1 MTYLTRILWEDVMT
15 MNNIVVFG
23 AVQSGKST
31 LIGYLASAHM
41 SDKTFAIEANEIK
54 KRIRKQGVFPK
65 TELILPGFLALD
77 RDEMIDN
84 KDEYSL
90 GTTKRIHRK
99 KVYLEIDS
107 SIFSNHFTF
116 IDTPGNRAKKREQY
130 GCMFE
135 GDIGLCVISAID
147 IRQYLSLN
155 KQDQIKKRI
164 EARRLFAP
172 LQFWSEFR
180 GTDRLIVVLT
190 KTDFFLNES
199 DELEQIYISL
209 RELVKTY
216 TGQIVPIVPTN
227 IQLTYTGEFPSRIE
241 GNISRK
247 DEKLIWY
254 HGDTLLEELKKKIVI
269 QKPRQKAPFQI
280 AAAKQIRKIP
290 NTSNLALKIQC
301 IYGDLGKDD
310 NLVLGP
316 ILNKE
321 REQIFLQATVKSL
334 KIEDGETTNQLS
346 EGVIGG
352 VIFKSLSNYGSRSA
366 NVSLADYALSPTTV
380 LISQQFCSGN
390 VICLHVKK
398 DELSECAKTA
408 ISQLLP
414 KEQLRFYWF
423 GKAIVA
429 DVIEFFEEG
438 QYMYISLANLS
449 DISRGRNKI
458 IALPA
463 VNDNLLTLDLECL
476 VTLRFVE
483 YHLEDTLKRTSQNT
497 HVLFRILGIENINCE
512 KQFTIKLIIHQFYNE
527 QEALNLHFAAIEK
540 IEIYTKSDNLIIIA
554 AKDIC
559 MGDLQEYYRYFRQ
572 YIADEGIYSYEL
584 KLFF

>member
-1 MTYLTRILWEDVMT
+1 

-54 KRIRKQGVFPK
+54 KRIRKQGIFPK

-77 RDEMIDN
+77 RDEMTDD
-84 KDEYSL
+84 KDGHPI

-147 IRQYLSLN
+147 IQQYLSLN
-155 KQDQIKKRI
+155 KQDKQDQIKRRI

-180 GTDRLIVVLT
+180 GTERLIVVLT
-190 KTDFFLNES
+190 KTDFFLNKL
-199 DELEQIYISL
+199 DELEQIYLFL
-209 RELVKTY
+209 RESVKMY

-227 IQLTYTGEFPSRIE
+227 IQLTYTGTGEFPSRIE
-241 GNISRK
+241 GNISSK
-247 DEKLIWY
+247 DKKLIWY
-254 HGDTLLEELKKKIVI
+254 HGDTLLEELKKKVVI
-269 QKPRQKAPFQI
+269 QEPREKALFQI

-301 IYGDLGKDD
+301 ISGDLGKDD

-321 REQIFLQATVKSL
+321 RKQVFLRATVKSL
-334 KIEDGETTNQLS
+334 KIEDGEITNQLS

-352 VIFKSLSNYGSRSA
+352 VIFKSLSNLGSRSA

-380 LISQQFCSGN
+380 LINQQFCSGN
-390 VICLHVKK
+390 VICLQVKR
-398 DELSECAKTA
+398 DELSEYANTA

-438 QYMYISLANLS
+438 QYLYISLANLS
-449 DISRGRNKI
+449 DISKGKNKI

-463 VNDNLLTLDLECL
+463 CDNLSTLDLECL

-483 YHLEDTLKRTSQNT
+483 YYLDDSLKRASQNT
-497 HVLFRILGIENINCE
+497 HVLFRILGIKNINCE
-512 KQFTIKLIIHQFYNE
+512 KQFSIKLIIHQFYDD
-527 QEALNLHFAAIEK
+527 QEALNLHFATIEK
-540 IEIYTKSDNLIIIA
+540 IEIHIKSNNLIIIT

-559 MGDLQEYYRYFRQ
+559 MEDLQEYYRRFRH
-572 YIADEGIYSYEL
+572 YVAYEGIYSYEL
-584 KLFF
+584 KLFSN